1 MLDVKN
7 VLEREKEEM
16 RIIDHKFEEKTQNL
30 AHVINFQQEAKAGGA
45 SRLEREMNAAGAKN
59 AVQE

>member
-1 MLDVKN
+1 MLDVEN

-30 AHVINFQQEAKAGGA
+30 AHVINFQQEAKAGG
-45 SRLEREMNAAGAKN
+45 RK
-59 AVQE
+59 